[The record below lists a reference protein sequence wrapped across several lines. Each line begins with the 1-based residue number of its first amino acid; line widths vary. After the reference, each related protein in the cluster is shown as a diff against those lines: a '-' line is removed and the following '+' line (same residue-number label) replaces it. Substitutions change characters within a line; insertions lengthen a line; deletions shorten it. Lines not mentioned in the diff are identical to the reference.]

1 MPERV
6 SPVTRQSIEIAR
18 PKRTASGI
26 CPHSKDGAAGHGE
39 TVRRAVLRFQV
50 CAVVRPRI
58 VHEELRPMPDQELP
72 VVPELAIIISTGAAD
87 IGTPKRTRPIAK
99 AFRVVV
105 VLGVEVVSSRA
116 GLKPK
121 ADSISLE

>member
-1 MPERV
+1 MPERI
-6 SPVTRQSIEIAR
+6 SPVARQSIEIAR
-18 PKRTASGI
+18 PERTASGVR
-26 CPHSKDGAAGHGE
+26 PHSKDGASGHRE
-39 TVRRAVLRFQV
+39 AVRRAVLRFQV

-72 VVPELAIIISTGAAD
+72 VMPELAIVIRTGAGD
-87 IGTPKRTRPIAK
+87 IGTPKPTRPIAK

-116 GLKPK
+116 G
-121 ADSISLE
+121 